1 MTAMNGPAIAIR
13 DLGKI
18 FVVARTGE
26 EIVALSDVS
35 LDVRGGEFLSLVG
48 PSGCG
53 KSTLLN
59 VLAGLDHPTSGTV
72 TMHEVPITG
81 PSADRGMVFQEY
93 ALFPWKTVWENVL
106 FGLRYGSKRGQFSAT
121 ERDRLGRHYLDLV
134 GLAGAENKYP
144 HELSGGMR
152 QRCALARLFATDPE
166 ILLMDEPLAAVD
178 AQTRIILQEELLRI
192 WGQERDSA
200 DRKAVVFVTH
210 AIDEAVFLSD
220 RVAVM
225 STRPGRIKRLIEI
238 NLPRPR
244 TQEVRASRAFQEAA
258 ASIWDLI
265 REEAYRASLE

>member
-1 MTAMNGPAIAIR
+1 MTPSIAIR
-13 DLGKI
+13 NVSKVH
-18 FVVARTGE
+18 VVKRTGE
-26 EIVALSDVS
+26 ELVALSDVS
-35 LDVRGGEFLSLVG
+35 LDVHAGEFLCLVG

-59 VLAGLDHPTSGTV
+59 LIAGLDHPTTGTL
-72 TMHEVPITG
+72 TMHDEAITG

-93 ALFPWKTVWENVL
+93 ALFPWKTVGENIQ
-106 FGLRYGSKRGQFSAT
+106 FGLRYGSKRHQFSRS
-121 ERDRLGRHYLDLV
+121 ERDELARHYLELV
-134 GLAGAENKYP
+134 GLTGAESKYP

-178 AQTRIILQEELLRI
+178 AQTRTVLQEELLRI
-192 WGQERDSA
+192 WGQEQGTA
-200 DRKAVVFVTH
+200 HRKAVVFVTH

-225 STRPGRIKRLIEI
+225 STRPGRIKRLLEVD
-238 NLPRPR
+238 LPRPR
-244 TQEVRASRAFQEAA
+244 TQDIRSSPIFQETAA
-258 ASIWDLI
+258 TIWDLI